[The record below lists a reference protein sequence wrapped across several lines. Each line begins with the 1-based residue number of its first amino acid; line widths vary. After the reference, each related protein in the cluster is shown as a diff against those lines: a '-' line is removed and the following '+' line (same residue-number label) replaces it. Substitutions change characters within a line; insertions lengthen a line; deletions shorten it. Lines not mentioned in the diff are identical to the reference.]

1 MFFFLV
7 HYRYNVEDP
16 GSSEE
21 DDQETQSNDIEASDQ
36 EETVSIYSSVYSS
49 VEETSVDSDGDSES
63 GQVSKVED
71 DVPCAE
77 VSSPDKD
84 CEPSPRHS
92 FISEVQQGQADKIAQ
107 PQEEVHAPVVV
118 DDAENS
124 CVGLEL
130 TTLESTS
137 FQTPRLFPILESD
150 TAVMNANIE
159 SVEAP
164 SLTTLDA
171 ITVFENEPASYL
183 PIPTPRLQENILVVP
198 EEESSAVESN
208 AEAAKKE
215 DPKGPKRSRSF
226 REGEEDFEKPPKD
239 AKKKPKRG

>member
-1 MFFFLV
+1 LV

-16 GSSEE
+16 DSSEE

-36 EETVSIYSSVYSS
+36 EETVSVYSSVYSS

-63 GQVSKVED
+63 GQVFKVED

-92 FISEVQQGQADKIAQ
+92 FISEVQQEQGQADKIAQ

-130 TTLESTS
+130 TNLESTS
-137 FQTPRLFPILESD
+137 FQPPRLFPILESD

-164 SLTTLDA
+164 SLT
-171 ITVFENEPASYL
+171 
-183 PIPTPRLQENILVVP
+183 PRLQEQDVENVLVEPDV
-198 EEESSAVESN
+198 ESSAEQDG
-208 AEAAKKE
+208 KKE
-215 DPKGPKRSRSF
+215 ENDPKGPKRSRRLFDVETS
-226 REGEEDFEKPPKD
+226 PKS
-239 AKKKPKRG
+239 KKPKRG

>member
-1 MFFFLV
+1 MV

-16 GSSEE
+16 DSSEE

-36 EETVSIYSSVYSS
+36 EETVSVYSSVYSS

-63 GQVSKVED
+63 GQVFKVED

-92 FISEVQQGQADKIAQ
+92 FISEVQQEQGQADKIAQ

-130 TTLESTS
+130 TNLESTS
-137 FQTPRLFPILESD
+137 FQPPRLFPILESD

-164 SLTTLDA
+164 SLT
-171 ITVFENEPASYL
+171 
-183 PIPTPRLQENILVVP
+183 PRLQEQDVENVLVEPDV
-198 EEESSAVESN
+198 ESSAEQDG
-208 AEAAKKE
+208 KKE
-215 DPKGPKRSRSF
+215 ENDPKGPKRSRRLFDVETS
-226 REGEEDFEKPPKD
+226 PKS
-239 AKKKPKRG
+239 KKPKRG